1 MISDGWSTSGVL
13 FAVCLGLATGVP
25 AQTPW
30 ATNGRGLP
38 SDMVLAVAEDADGR
52 LWCATD
58 AGTAYYSDGRWNA
71 VDERRRGNAG
81 PLRRFARADDGH
93 LLAVRETADQGLWI
107 FDGQM
112 WQLLDGSTDCAETPL
127 VEFVVAGTSTDPRVL
142 ARTPGGSLL
151 HFESGRWQE
160 PTEFAP
166 TPIQGPQAL
175 ARLPGGFAIA
185 SMHGCVSPDGTTLTW
200 STHDPLRSGKVAA
213 LTAAHPASSGRIAWI
228 RTPRRLF
235 AVDAARDLVVAEFP
249 RDRATADLVLL
260 ALPDDGVVEI
270 AGDSALRFD
279 PDRQRGTAVDLG
291 PLDATGLR
299 SACVDSLGLLWIPS
313 DQGLLRTPGLD
324 RLPFAAP
331 PGHRVGLERL
341 SGCGLAVRSG
351 DRLLRTDLPAPAR
364 APFVLPS
371 RLADRPLGMLVDT
384 DDTLLL
390 AAGRDGLLAVDLATS
405 GPGPLR
411 EVVTAGVRDVT
422 RDPAGTIH
430 LLGDGSIGEL
440 APDGSIRRRAPVPR
454 GVHSLRFLADG
465 RAIAFGDGTPLYIRP
480 GTDDSWTQASLVGGG
495 REHETIQVVDVA
507 MDPMGRRILVATDQG
522 ICEFA
527 DRGLAPRR
535 DLGVAWGE
543 PCLGVDFLADGTLLV
558 ATRRQVLVHD
568 DAEADPL
575 NRPDRLEVD
584 DLRPLLGMAVDA
596 MGDVFVFGERGAT
609 RYAPDRPSVNALPLG
624 VDVVRVGAHGVHV
637 AVRGRERPDRSRIL
651 RWRIAGSADT
661 WRQGI
666 ARADGIFDSLALPV
680 GSGPFRVE
688 LQARDD
694 SGRWSPSRTSEALS
708 PPDSSTA
715 SPLGAALILVV
726 GALFGWLTIRGSR
739 RRRAARRHTD
749 LALDRR
755 AEALIRDSQL
765 PILVTD
771 AQGRIRASTT
781 AARTYFAQAGFTRC
795 PMDGLQRPEIS
806 NARCP
811 ALSNDS
817 PNPGQRFGMLPQ
829 CRTCDLVMT
838 RWPDSVPGL
847 EVTVF
852 QDRGIERS
860 LARMAPGAWRSRVM
874 DQVARQTAL
883 DLGDLLT
890 TVSGFTELALRE
902 LPEDGPGL
910 HDLERVLHTARE
922 GRELVQRLTSFE
934 RAALAT
940 SSNSLAERLRNV
952 EPLLRSVLGSSV
964 RLEWSVSL
972 GSTFLADAEG
982 ELEDALVELCSNA
995 REAIPGA
1002 GSVRVVGRVDN
1013 GRGVVQLVVADDGR
1027 GMSSEVLARAR
1038 EMFFST
1044 RADHRALGLGLA
1056 GVGAYCRRLGGEM
1069 SIDSSL
1075 GGGTRIELLL
1085 PTARDPARKR
1095 TRRPQALV
1103 VTADRE
1109 SSELARS
1116 SLHQL
1121 GYEMRVASC
1130 GPDAMREFD
1139 SATGC
1144 ELLMIDLLAPSDERI
1159 EVLTHCRERCPG
1171 IAVVFL
1177 TSYAKAVADRTA
1189 RSSHECFLRRPW
1201 TSQELAEALDSL
1213 HADRTTTLP
1222 SRPPTMPIARLTPH
1236 AGSNAPATP

>member
-1 MISDGWSTSGVL
+1 MISDGWNTSGVV
-13 FAVCLGLATGVP
+13 FAACLGLAAGVA

-30 ATNGRGLP
+30 ATSSRGLP
-38 SDMVLAVAEDADGR
+38 SDSVLAVAEDQDGR

-71 VDERRRGNAG
+71 VAERGRGDAG
-81 PLRRFARADDGH
+81 PLRRFARADDGR
-93 LLAVRETADQGLWI
+93 LLAVREAADQGLWI
-107 FDGQM
+107 YDGRM
-112 WQLLDGSTDCAETPL
+112 WQLLEGSTDCAAAPL

-142 ARTPGGSLL
+142 ARTPSGSLL
-151 HFESGRWQE
+151 QFESGRWQE

-166 TPIQGPQAL
+166 TPIRAPQAL
-175 ARLPGGFAIA
+175 TRLPGGFAIA
-185 SMHGCVSPDGTTLTW
+185 STHGCVSPDGTILAW
-200 STHDPLRSGKVAA
+200 STHDPLRNGQVTALAA
-213 LTAAHPASSGRIAWI
+213 PHPASTGRIAWV

-235 AVDAARDLVVAEFP
+235 AVDAARDGVVAEFP
-249 RDRATADLVLL
+249 RDPATADVLLL

-270 AGDSALRFD
+270 DGDRALRFD
-279 PDRQRGTAVDLG
+279 LERSRGTAVDLG

-299 SACVDSLGLLWIPS
+299 SAFVDSLGILWIAT
-313 DQGLLRTPGLD
+313 DQGLLQAPDLD
-324 RLPFAAP
+324 RLPFTAP
-331 PGHRVGLERL
+331 PGHRF
-341 SGCGLAVRSG
+341 GLARLPGGGLVVRSG
-351 DRLLRTDLPAPAR
+351 DRLIRTDLPTPAT
-364 APFVLPS
+364 APFVLPR
-371 RLADRPLGMLVDT
+371 RLADRPLGMLVEAG
-384 DDTLLL
+384 DTLLL
-390 AAGRDGLLAVDLATS
+390 AAGRDGLLAVDLAMS

-411 EVVTAGVRDVT
+411 ELVTADVRDVT
-422 RDPAGTIH
+422 RDPAGTVRI
-430 LLGDGSIGEL
+430 LGDESIGESG
-440 APDGSIRRRAPVPR
+440 PDGSIRQRAPVPR
-454 GVHSLRFLADG
+454 GVHSLRLLADG
-465 RAIAFGDGTPLYIRP
+465 RAIAFGDGTPLHVRP
-480 GTDDSWTQASLVGGG
+480 GTDGSWTQASLVGGG
-495 REHETIQVVDVA
+495 RERETIQVIDVA
-507 MDPMGRRILVATDQG
+507 MDPRSQRLLVATDRG
-522 ICEFA
+522 LCEFA

-535 DLGVAWGE
+535 DLGIAWGE
-543 PCLGVDFLADGTLLV
+543 PCLGVAFLADGTALV
-558 ATRRQVLVHD
+558 ATRGQVLVFD
-568 DAEADPL
+568 STEVDPL
-575 NRPDRLEVD
+575 TRPVRLDVD
-584 DLRPLLGMAVDA
+584 DLRPLIGMGVDEI
-596 MGDVFVFGERGAT
+596 GDVFVFGERGAKRCT
-609 RYAPDRPSVNALPLG
+609 PGRLPASAHPLG
-624 VDVVRVGAHGVHV
+624 VDVVRVDAQGVHV
-637 AVRGRERPDRSRIL
+637 AVHGRERPDRSRLL

-661 WRQGI
+661 WRQGL
-666 ARADGIFDSLALPV
+666 ARADGILDSVPLPAGA
-680 GSGPFRVE
+680 GSFRVE
-688 LQARDD
+688 LQARGD
-694 SGRWSPSRTSEALS
+694 SGRWSPSWTSAAID
-708 PPDSSTA
+708 PPDSRTI
-715 SPLGAALILVV
+715 SPLGALSIVA
-726 GALFGWLTIRGSR
+726 GALFGWLAFQEGR

-749 LALDRR
+749 PELDRR
-755 AEALIRDSQL
+755 AEALIRGSEL

-771 AQGRIRASTT
+771 AQGRIRASTP
-781 AARTYFAQAGFTRC
+781 AARSYFAQAGFTRC
-795 PMDGLQRPEIS
+795 PMDGFQRPEIS
-806 NARCP
+806 SSRCP
-811 ALSNDS
+811 ALSADA
-817 PNPGQRFGMLPQ
+817 PEPGRRFGMLPE
-829 CRTCDLVMT
+829 CRTCDIVMT
-838 RWPDSVPGL
+838 RWPDTVSGL
-847 EVTVF
+847 EISVF
-852 QDRGIERS
+852 HDRGIERS

-902 LPEDGPGL
+902 LPEDVPGL

-964 RLEWSVSL
+964 QLEWSVSL

-995 REAIPGA
+995 REAIPGP
-1002 GSVRVVGRVDN
+1002 GSVRVVGRVDTN
-1013 GRGVVQLVVADDGR
+1013 RGIVQLVVADDGR
-1027 GMSSEVLARAR
+1027 GMSAEVLARAR

-1103 VTADRE
+1103 VTSDRE

-1121 GYEMRVASC
+1121 GYEMRVATC
-1130 GPDAMREFD
+1130 GPDAVREFD
-1139 SATGC
+1139 AATGC

-1213 HADRTTTLP
+1213 HANRATPLP
-1222 SRPPTMPIARLTPH
+1222 SRRPTQPGSASPVH
-1236 AGSNAPATP
+1236 AGAAGRAP